1 MCGPFLILKTTRF
14 IDLITFWDDL
24 MLKKLALPLLLICS
38 GFASADESDF
48 LKPRNNDAFDNYMLQ
63 AARFE
68 AELFKHD
75 KPSAFDAYFIGPLK
89 PSEIRAA
96 YERNE
101 LAAKKKYTNHSIRIK
116 GEISSINENAF
127 GNGYIVAVDRVSRMS
142 AFEGIHLQ
150 INKNDPVYLELG
162 KGDRIDAICQV
173 GTYTLGIPSM
183 SKCFLTSSMFRPE
196 VFNNFTLNLI
206 GNPLLKAK
214 TISVENIAKIKVRPL
229 LKTFIVY
236 ASSYKDNE
244 DGNERACRNDDATC
258 EAALMH
264 NIETSTSR
272 FPDAH
277 QQDFNA
283 LGARLRELWEK

>member
-1 MCGPFLILKTTRF
+1 
-14 IDLITFWDDL
+14 

-38 GFASADESDF
+38 GYASADESDF

-89 PSEIRAA
+89 PSEIGAA

-116 GEISSINENAF
+116 GEINAINENAF
-127 GNGYIVAVDRVSRMS
+127 GQGYIVAVDSGSRRS
-142 AFEGIHLQ
+142 ALEGIHLQ
-150 INKNDPVYLELG
+150 IDKNDPVYLELA

-183 SKCFLTSSMFRPE
+183 SKCFLTSSIFRPE
-196 VFNNFTLNLI
+196 VFKNFILNLI
-206 GNPLLKAK
+206 GNPLLKAN
-214 TISVENIAKIKVRPL
+214 TISVENIANIKVRPL
-229 LKTFIVY
+229 LQTFIVY

-244 DGNERACRNDDATC
+244 DTNESACRHDDATC

-264 NIETSTSR
+264 NLETSTSR
-272 FPDAH
+272 FPEAH

-283 LGARLRELWEK
+283 LGARVRALLPK